1 VGRCRAAETSR
12 ARRWHRNFARDS
24 ATSQVVSGRSDECKS
39 SVVREGPNENLHDSR
54 ADVRRP
60 ARPRIARLV
69 REEGAKNARLIAAAR
84 GETDSG
90 ERFSFAAGSPSAP
103 WLTGV
108 VGCPA
113 PILGAR
119 VSGRLLDRAECGDAF
134 ERIA

>member
-1 VGRCRAAETSR
+1 MRTSMTPVQTCDAPR
-12 ARRWHRNFARDS
+12 GLE
-24 ATSQVVSGRSDECKS
+24 SQGLC
-39 SVVREGPNENLHDSR
+39 
-54 ADVRRP
+54 
-60 ARPRIARLV
+60 
-69 REEGAKNARLIAAAR
+69 AKNARLIAAAR

-103 WLTGV
+103 WLAGV

>member
-1 VGRCRAAETSR
+1 
-12 ARRWHRNFARDS
+12 
-24 ATSQVVSGRSDECKS
+24 
-39 SVVREGPNENLHDSR
+39 
-54 ADVRRP
+54 
-60 ARPRIARLV
+60 V

-103 WLTGV
+103 WLAGV